1 MTALQSDF
9 RSECVEAF
17 MRLSAEHAR
26 IDPAE
31 CGKRRANQAA
41 RERKRLAIDHTLD
54 QWLAVV
60 ELDADL
66 AEWAE

>member
-31 CGKRRANQAA
+31 CGKRRENQAA
-41 RERKRLAIDHTLD
+41 RERKHVAIDHTLD
-54 QWLAVV
+54 QWLAAM

-66 AEWAE
+66 TEWAE

>member
-1 MTALQSDF
+1 
-9 RSECVEAF
+9 

-31 CGKRRANQAA
+31 CGKRRQNQAA
-41 RERKRLAIDHTLD
+41 RERKRVAIDHTLD
-54 QWLAVV
+54 QWLAAM

-66 AEWAE
+66 TEWAE